1 VIEVKHPLEIGIL
14 ADTKWGYKPCKNWDR
29 HNTIHDGSLVFSKR
43 GSCTICLTGHDGEE
57 HETSIDLESQLG
69 HSPTRSIS
77 TARCMSPSDRQTT
90 RCDRWPRMA
99 KEFQSSESEDVRN
112 CFDM

>member
-1 VIEVKHPLEIGIL
+1 MIEVKHPLEIGIL

-29 HNTIHDGSLVFSKR
+29 NNTIHDGSLVFSKR
-43 GSCTICLTGHDGEE
+43 GSSTICLTGHDGEE

-77 TARCMSPSDRQTT
+77 TARCSRNLLTGDQRPVGHNGGQG
-90 RCDRWPRMA
+90 WPEPW
-99 KEFQSSESEDVRN
+99 KSVVL
-112 CFDM
+112 

>member
-1 VIEVKHPLEIGIL
+1 MIVKAAAARFRIAGCWRRGQELYFMARLLRGTIRQQGLVLDDESLE
-14 ADTKWGYKPCKNWDR
+14 KM
-29 HNTIHDGSLVFSKR
+29 V
-43 GSCTICLTGHDGEE
+43 
-57 HETSIDLESQLG
+57 
-69 HSPTRSIS
+69 SIS